1 MNKQQKDEIRVAHDG
16 LNRIEESHGYDS
28 VEFKQFLNKHHWN
41 LSFDLAGNYIGLVA
55 DENGWTP

>member
-1 MNKQQKDEIRVAHDG
+1 MNKQQKDEIRVAHAELD
-16 LNRIEESHGYDS
+16 RIEESCGIDS
-28 VEFKQFLNKHHWN
+28 VEFKQFCDEHQWH